1 MLQVAAQTRIFL
13 AVKPVDFRK
22 GIDGLAS
29 VCRQRLQSDPF
40 SGALF
45 VFRNRRGTALKILVF
60 DGQGFWM
67 CLKRFSQGKLQWR
80 PKSEHDSVMLVA
92 SQLQILLWNGNPML
106 ASIPED
112 WRSIER

>member
-1 MLQVAAQTRIFL
+1 MLQVVAQTRIFL
-13 AVKPVDFRK
+13 AVKAVDFRK

-29 VCRQRLQSDPF
+29 VCRQCLQNDPF

-45 VFRNRRGTALKILVF
+45 VFRNRRGNAIKILVF

-67 CLKRFSQGKLQWR
+67 CLKRFSQGKLQWW
-80 PKSEHDSVMLVA
+80 PNTPGASLKLTA
-92 SQLQILLWNGNPML
+92 SQLQILLWNGNPVG

-112 WRSIER
+112 WRRIES